1 MAVNQGGSQAVVL
14 QLQIFCASS
23 SVSLSLCLLV
33 FTRWHCPYQ
42 EHVKTVYSV
51 LLQRLNGEWKNW
63 WLTGEGGFTLCC
75 CRTRMHTRIRTHT
88 HQMVQEGG
96 LNKHTCTD
104 THLLADRRLRVCAQ
118 RPLMK
123 VYGESKGPS
132 SFSWLSMRCSI
143 MTMVIR
149 SPIIIHRSLCQ
160 SDSFL

>member
-14 QLQIFCASS
+14 QLELFCASS
-23 SVSLSLCLLV
+23 SVSFSLSFRV
-33 FTRWHCPYQ
+33 FTPWQCPYQ
-42 EHVKTVYSV
+42 GYVKTVYSA
-51 LLQRLNGEWKNW
+51 LLQRLNG
-63 WLTGEGGFTLCC
+63 GGGD
-75 CRTRMHTRIRTHT
+75 RGPSGGAIHTVLLLDTHVHT

-104 THLLADRRLRVCAQ
+104 THLLADRRLCVHC
-118 RPLMK
+118 PLMN

-149 SPIIIHRSLCQ
+149 SSLPQ
-160 SDSFL
+160 